1 MPNVSGV
8 NWLEILQVASK
19 GKSLYYFWQTL
30 KVMLLQ
36 KSLLQPA
43 AVFPLSLCGPDS
55 ALISDFSQR
64 KCERR
69 WLRAISRSACPA

>member
-8 NWLEILQVASK
+8 DWLEILQVASK

-43 AVFPLSLCGPDS
+43 GRFPFV
-55 ALISDFSQR
+55 AL
-64 KCERR
+64 
-69 WLRAISRSACPA
+69 WP